1 MKEIL
6 FRGKQ
11 IDNGEWVEGYYVKA
25 LDMYDKEIHVI
36 FDTTATFYS
45 FGETSGFE
53 LVDPETICQC
63 TGLTDKCG
71 NKIWEGDIMREIYCP
86 HHPYEVI
93 WDDEQ
98 GGWALGIDHEPL
110 YYIGSE
116 SGEKHEVIGN
126 VYDNPELLEV

>member
-1 MKEIL
+1 MREIL
-6 FRGKQ
+6 FRGKR
-11 IDNGEWVEGYYVKA
+11 IDNGEWVEGHLIADEMDASNCFIGYVCGTNEDGSPHD
-25 LDMYDKEIHVI
+25 LDV
-36 FDTTATFYS
+36 AP
-45 FGETSGFE
+45 
-53 LVDPETICQC
+53 VDPETICQC

-98 GGWALGIDHEPL
+98 GGWALGIDSEPL

-116 SGEKHEVIGN
+116 SQAERNGGE
-126 VYDNPELLEV
+126 P